1 VGGGGTP
8 PTKGERKV
16 LRIFR
21 IFPFDDEQSLEGCAY
36 LTKVVVLE
44 DIKPCGIEKN
54 IYISLVNIQT
64 ARKIFGKREEPG
76 NEVGY
81 SAESAMFVVKF
92 RFLTSSVF

>member
-1 VGGGGTP
+1 VVLGGGGGGGGGGGTP

-16 LRIFR
+16 LR

-54 IYISLVNIQT
+54 IYIPRADGAKRR
-64 ARKIFGKREEPG
+64 ARVLIPPGYVHPGKR
-76 NEVGY
+76 
-81 SAESAMFVVKF
+81 KH
-92 RFLTSSVF
+92 

>member
-1 VGGGGTP
+1 VYQIPSDIFRSYDYARVLGT
-8 PTKGERKV
+8 TKGERKV

-44 DIKPCGIEKN
+44 DIKPCEIEKN

-64 ARKIFGKREEPG
+64 ARKTFG
-76 NEVGY
+76 
-81 SAESAMFVVKF
+81 
-92 RFLTSSVF
+92 

>member
-1 VGGGGTP
+1 LSEHYRGPGGGGGGGTP

-44 DIKPCGIEKN
+44 DIKPCEIEKN

-64 ARKIFGKREEPG
+64 ARKIFG
-76 NEVGY
+76 
-81 SAESAMFVVKF
+81 
-92 RFLTSSVF
+92 